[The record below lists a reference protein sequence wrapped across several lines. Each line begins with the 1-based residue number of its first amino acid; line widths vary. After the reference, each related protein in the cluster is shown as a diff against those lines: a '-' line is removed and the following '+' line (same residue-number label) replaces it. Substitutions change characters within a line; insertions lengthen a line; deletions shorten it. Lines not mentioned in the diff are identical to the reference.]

1 MKSRYLILIILSAC
15 LTSEAQSVKR
25 PFKIETKAYTGLNL
39 PFYEAINYLVNDNI
53 YAADLSVVFPTY
65 GKDFWEKLYNYPRT
79 GAGLS
84 CWTLGNDDVFGRAYA
99 LYSFINI
106 PVIKPTRIISI
117 NYQISIGAAYV
128 TKNFDAFNNHLNRA
142 IGSHTNIYIHLGAD
156 AKIRILPKY
165 ELVFEAGATHFSNG
179 KTRSPNYGINIG
191 SFSLGLNHQFG
202 YIPNELTDPEI
213 PVSDNKYIQ
222 SLIYSAGS
230 KVYDNLKGKR
240 YFFSSV
246 TYNVERFVNHKG
258 KAGLGADL
266 FYDRS
271 ISEALA
277 AEDGTPENDISKL
290 IRFGMHGSYAMQYK
304 KITLGLQVGYYFYS
318 KYTDLTRLYDR
329 ILIQYQLT
337 SHVLLNTSIK
347 SHYGKADFL
356 EWGVGYSW

>member
-1 MKSRYLILIILSAC
+1 LKRRYSILIILFAC

-25 PFKIETKAYTGLNL
+25 PFKIEAKAYTGLNL
-39 PFYEAINYLVNDNI
+39 PFYEAINYLVKDNI
-53 YAADLSVVFPTY
+53 YGADLAVVFPTY
-65 GKDFWEKLYNYPRT
+65 GKDYWEKLYRYPRT

-84 CWTLGNDDVFGRAYA
+84 YWSLGNDEVFGRAYA
-99 LYSFINI
+99 LYTFINI
-106 PVIKPTRIISI
+106 PVTKQSSLLTV
-117 NYQISIGAAYV
+117 NYQISFGAAYL
-128 TKNFDAFNNHLNRA
+128 TKCFDAFNNHLDRA
-142 IGSHTNIYIHLGAD
+142 IGSHTNIYIHLGVD
-156 AKIRILPKY
+156 GKIRILPKY

-202 YIPNELTDPEI
+202 NLPNERADPEI
-213 PVSDNKYIQ
+213 PALDNKYIQ
-222 SLIYSAGS
+222 SVIYSAGT
-230 KVYDNLKGKR
+230 KVYDNLNGKK

-246 TYNVERFVNHKG
+246 SYNVERFVNHKG
-258 KAGLGADL
+258 KAGIGADL

-290 IRFGMHGSYAMQYK
+290 IRFGVHGSYAMQYK
-304 KITLGLQVGYYFYS
+304 KVSLGLQAGYYLYS

-329 ILIQYQLT
+329 ISIQYHLT
-337 SHVLLNTSIK
+337 SHVLLTTSIK

-356 EWGVGYSW
+356 EWGIGYTW